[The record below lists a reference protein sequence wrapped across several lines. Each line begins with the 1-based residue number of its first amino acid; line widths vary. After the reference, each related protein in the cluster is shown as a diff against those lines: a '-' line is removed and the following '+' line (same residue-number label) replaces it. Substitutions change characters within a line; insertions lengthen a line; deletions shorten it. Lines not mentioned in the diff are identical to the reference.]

1 MSNSDISSSVI
12 KLRPHHGMCM
22 QFFRGEGY
30 SADFVQHMAETI
42 AALNR
47 GASVELTDS
56 ADHICAACP
65 NNCGGVCHTEEK
77 VRGFDNGVLQ
87 YAGLIIGE
95 VSDGAEFLRMVRECI
110 IERGVMKKICG
121 DCEWAGICHRG

>member
-1 MSNSDISSSVI
+1 MSNSKVLPNVL

-30 SADFVQHMAETI
+30 SADFVKHMGEII

-47 GASVELTDS
+47 GALVELTDGT
-56 ADHICAACP
+56 DHICAACP
-65 NNCGGVCHTEEK
+65 NILGGVCQSEEK
-77 VRGFDNGVLQ
+77 VRRFDNGVLQ

-95 VSDGAEFLRMVRECI
+95 VPDGTEFLRMVRERI
-110 IERGVMKKICG
+110 IERGLMKKICG
-121 DCEWAGICHRG
+121 DCEWARICHEE